1 MEDRMADAPLDVRV
15 EDGPTGPTIW
25 FSGRIDR
32 DADAA
37 VADAWTVAS
46 GLAIPGTSVTL
57 DFGEADYINST
68 GIALIV
74 RLLAEARGIHLPIR
88 GRGLTAHYLE
98 IFRITRLSDF
108 MTIEDSAAP
117 TGGDT
122 AEAARDE

>member
-1 MEDRMADAPLDVRV
+1 MEDRMADPPLDVRV
-15 EDGPTGPTIW
+15 EDGPTGPTIR

-46 GLAIPGTSVTL
+46 GLAIPGASVTL
-57 DFGEADYINST
+57 DFSEADYINST

-108 MTIEDSAAP
+108 MTIEESAAP
-117 TGGDT
+117 AGGNNGG
-122 AEAARDE
+122 RPK